1 MPFNNPANNDLA
13 PQTDWRAFLHR
24 IGGEAFVVEVAR
36 QASEAILELYG
47 CAAVGQW
54 EKEDGSPVSE
64 ADHASAAVI
73 EKALRATGIPVVCEE
88 GELVDVS
95 DAAMY
100 WLVDPL
106 DGTKEFLA
114 RNGEFSVNIAL
125 LCDGQPVVGV
135 VAIPVN
141 HEVYLAVKGEGAR
154 KLHNGTT
161 TPVFNSRRTTTLIAA
176 MSRSLC
182 SLEANEILHRLGVA
196 GRVHCGSAIKFCRVA
211 EGAADLYLRLGRTME
226 WDTAAGQVILEESG
240 CRMFVLNS
248 LGEFE
253 YGKKGFENP
262 DFIAMR
268 ADIEFPV
275 QFMQRRAVVNS

>member
-1 MPFNNPANNDLA
+1 MPFNNPANNDLPPKA
-13 PQTDWRAFLHR
+13 DWRAFLHR
-24 IGGEAFVVEVAR
+24 IGGEAFVVDVAR
-36 QASEAILELYG
+36 KASEAILELYSR
-47 CAAVGQW
+47 ATVGQW

-64 ADHASAAVI
+64 ADHASAQVI
-73 EKALRATGIPVVCEE
+73 EKALRETGIPVVCEE

-95 DAAMY
+95 DAPMY

-125 LCDGQPVVGV
+125 LCDGRPVVGV
-135 VAIPVN
+135 ISIPVTR
-141 HEVYLAVKGEGAR
+141 EVYLAVKGDGAR
-154 KLHNGTT
+154 KLHNGSV
-161 TPVFNSRRTTTLIAA
+161 TPVFNSRRTSTLIAA

-182 SLEANEILHRLGVA
+182 SPEAHELLLRLGVA

-226 WDTAAGQVILEESG
+226 WDTAAGHVLLEESG
-240 CRMFVLNS
+240 CQMFVLDS
-248 LGEFE
+248 LAGFT

-268 ADIEFPV
+268 ADIELPAHFT
-275 QFMQRRAVVNS
+275 QTRAVVNV